1 VSGVSQASLD
11 AAKRMGARAGEAF
24 RETGV
29 PSRNPFRDAT
39 RFPELAA
46 AWRDG
51 YFPEIN
57 PAGQSGDAAS

>member
-1 VSGVSQASLD
+1 
-11 AAKRMGARAGEAF
+11 MGARAGEAF

-57 PAGQSGDAAS
+57 PAGQPGDASS